1 MGPSFSS
8 CSISAH
14 AGVVCTPSVGAVSV
28 SHPTAGGP
36 VSVSL
41 PKSASM
47 SPSPV
52 EGKHSF
58 HFSDSDFAAMPLVD
72 STAAADMQ
80 CPEMAP
86 KTYNMRGPHEI
97 TRDMHTSGLSVVEV
111 DVHSS
116 PGGGTH
122 HSTPS
127 STLEATVL
135 GTTASITIPTPRK
148 AMFFSGPYKFTVHSP
163 QAVVGM
169 VPPNAPH
176 PEVIQE
182 VHVDS
187 LDDPLASRH
196 LSSSPQ
202 VQVNSLD
209 DPMARDPSSGHPR
222 IPIASMDLSDPV
234 PRTVPFCR
242 RVLPG
247 SPQPDIASLDG
258 MSPCVLIA
266 SMDTDGSDV
275 IPGCRG
281 THHPPSQHVAFSPM
295 SEDERL
301 LSMSTIPPDFS
312 PPPPACEAEPM
323 VACMHSGGVPA
334 YHRTPAQHAPIP
346 NTRHQH
352 QTYHSPQP
360 HVASLDSISPPSDR
374 RVLFAGM
381 DVDEPRPRP
390 HPYVAS
396 LDDSCPTAPQLLIA
410 SMDM

>member
-1 MGPSFSS
+1 MSQSGVALPVLSGAPDPLGTPPPGLTYEAGSQGSVGTPSYAHAPRVHQHYSLPQRPVGPSFSS

-36 VSVSL
+36 VSVLHNSASL
-41 PKSASM
+41 PTSASM
-47 SPSPV
+47 SSSPV
-52 EGKHSF
+52 EGKRSF

-80 CPEMAP
+80 CPELAP

-111 DVHSS
+111 DVQSF
-116 PGGGTH
+116 PRGRTH

-148 AMFFSGPYKFTVHSP
+148 AKFFSGPYTFTVHSP

-176 PEVIQE
+176 PEVIPE

-187 LDDPLASRH
+187 LDDPLASRQ

-202 VQVNSLD
+202 VQVDSLENH
-209 DPMARDPSSGHPR
+209 MARDPSSGHPR

-234 PRTVPFCR
+234 PCLATPGVFCR

-247 SPQPDIASLDG
+247 SPQPYTASLDG
-258 MSPCVLIA
+258 MSPRVLIA
-266 SMDTDGSDV
+266 SMDTDGSDFTL
-275 IPGCRG
+275 GCRG
-281 THHPPSQHVAFSPM
+281 THHLPSQHVAF
-295 SEDERL
+295 L
-301 LSMSTIPPDFS
+301 
-312 PPPPACEAEPM
+312 
-323 VACMHSGGVPA
+323 
-334 YHRTPAQHAPIP
+334 Q
-346 NTRHQH
+346 
-352 QTYHSPQP
+352 
-360 HVASLDSISPPSDR
+360 
-374 RVLFAGM
+374 
-381 DVDEPRPRP
+381 
-390 HPYVAS
+390 
-396 LDDSCPTAPQLLIA
+396 
-410 SMDM
+410 